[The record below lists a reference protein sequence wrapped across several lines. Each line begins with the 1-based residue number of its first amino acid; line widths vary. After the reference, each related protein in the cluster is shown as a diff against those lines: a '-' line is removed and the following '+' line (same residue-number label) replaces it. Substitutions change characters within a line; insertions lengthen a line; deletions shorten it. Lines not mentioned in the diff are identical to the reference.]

1 MRRAQ
6 HVQEVDAGRRKFLEI
21 GGGATLLGL
30 LAAAG
35 LLGPGRAGAAEWN
48 KAAFDAR
55 TMKDALA
62 ALGVESP
69 GDGKDIEV
77 TAPEIAENGAVVP
90 ITATSKIPDT
100 ESISFLIEKN
110 PNMLAAQFN
119 LTPVSIPT
127 VTTRVKLAGTSNVT
141 VLVKAGGKYY
151 ASTKEIKVT
160 LGGCGG

>member
-6 HVQEVDAGRRKFLEI
+6 HVEEVDTGRRKFLEV

-35 LLGPGRAGAAEWN
+35 LLGPGRAWAEEWN
-48 KAAFDAR
+48 KAAFDAK
-55 TMKDALA
+55 TMKDVLA
-62 ALGVESP
+62 ALGAEAP
-69 GDGKDIEV
+69 AEARDIVV

-90 ITATSKIPDT
+90 ITATSNLADT

-110 PNMLAAQFN
+110 PNTLAAKFN
-119 LTPVSIPT
+119 LTPASIPT

-141 VLVKAGGKYY
+141 VLVKAGGKFY